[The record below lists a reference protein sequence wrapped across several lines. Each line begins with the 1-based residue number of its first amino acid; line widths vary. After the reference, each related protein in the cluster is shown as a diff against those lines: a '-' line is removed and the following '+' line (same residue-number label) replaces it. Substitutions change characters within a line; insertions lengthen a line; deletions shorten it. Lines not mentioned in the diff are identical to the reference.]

1 MVDLQKVRTA
11 KGLTQE
17 QLASEV
23 GVIRQTISEIECGR
37 NKPSVKVAKK
47 IAEVLDI
54 DWTNF
59 FEE

>member
-1 MVDLQKVRTA
+1 MVDLQKERVA

-17 QLASEV
+17 QLASEC

-37 NKPSVKVAKK
+37 NKPSLKLAKR
-47 IAEVLDI
+47 IGEVLDL

-59 FEE
+59 FED

>member
-11 KGLTQE
+11 KGYTQE

>member
-1 MVDLQKVRTA
+1 MVDLQKERMS

-23 GVIRQTISEIECGR
+23 GVVRQTICEIERGK

-47 IAEVLDI
+47 IAEVLDL

-59 FEE
+59 FD